1 VPDESN
7 EPPQP
12 PTPLDKDTL
21 KGLFDL
27 QKDTYALLESSIKT
41 LEDKGRNNV
50 VAATGA
56 VGFALLILKPDAIA
70 QSALSG
76 FGSLPSSLTTL
87 LAVTSLLAL
96 CSAAEIVVQIFRR
109 NARIQSLTDKI
120 VAQPRWL
127 YEELPLEIDNHEQFL
142 RTGAAVYFGY
152 GTVVEPILDRKAEE
166 VKAQFVGL
174 SRLIVFT
181 FGYLGLGAVALALRA
196 VA

>member
-127 YEELPLEIDNHEQFL
+127 YEELPLEIDNHEQLL